1 MNHLERLLTASSAP
15 RKLIVSDSLFS
26 MDGDEAKLREL
37 VTLKERHGALLMLD
51 EAHATLVYGHNGGG
65 LAEAR
70 GLADHVDIHTGNLS
84 KAFGAHGGFVGCSA
98 RLKSLLVSRGRP
110 GIYSTAL
117 PAPAAAAAIAAL
129 EVATPRL
136 RATLRRNVFV
146 FRAAIGIDHGD
157 DTQSQRRPPHL
168 QIKQEGWFGMKGDPM
183 ECAPVSYPN
192 HVTKA
197 ETRPFDAD
205 TCSPIV
211 PILVGSEH
219 AALAAS
225 ERLEHMG
232 YLVPAIRPPTV
243 PAGTARLRVALSAA
257 HTVDEI
263 EGFARAL
270 RQTGVLSPE
279 CGL

>member
-1 MNHLERLLTASSAP
+1 MERDARRIGVHCPSMLHGRKPCQQSA
-15 RKLIVSDSLFS
+15 
-26 MDGDEAKLREL
+26 
-37 VTLKERHGALLMLD
+37 
-51 EAHATLVYGHNGGG
+51 
-65 LAEAR
+65 LAEAAQSPR
-70 GLADHVDIHTGNLS
+70 CHMPSYSSCPTLPCQMCVEESPIVMPLPERLS
-84 KAFGAHGGFVGCSA
+84 GFVGCSA